1 MTWWIWL
8 IIGVLVLIIIGLVLL
23 INAAGNVAFGILDA
37 LSGGAVSAAE
47 RAKKR
52 KKAWWKL

>member
-23 INAAGNVAFGILDA
+23 INAAGNVAFGIL
-37 LSGGAVSAAE
+37 LP
-47 RAKKR
+47 
-52 KKAWWKL
+52 